1 MTEQLWCLRLA
12 INLHLTGDCA
22 NKAACLLLFKEERRN
37 IGEINTGT
45 RCVCRVYST
54 AINQGKLLVGVLLGY
69 RVYPVLH
76 QEPYANDHICLLCRC
91 VDVFGVFSVADHLR
105 LNDHVRETKL
115 RSSLFVAC
123 MGKLV
128 EAAIIQATNVGHYSH
143 PYTTHFSFSARL
155 GSSTFPTAT

>member
-12 INLHLTGDCA
+12 INLHLTSDCA
-22 NKAACLLLFKEERRN
+22 NKAARLLLFKEERCN

-123 MGKLV
+123 MGKLG
-128 EAAIIQATNVGHYSH
+128 EAANSSH
-143 PYTTHFSFSARL
+143 MSFLSCL
-155 GSSTFPTAT
+155 SSEIR